1 MLKGYERDECNRQ
14 VFGVK
19 QFGEECRQ
27 VKIEMMWW
35 ELEEDAN
42 CRAFQDELY
51 LCYAMCD

>member
-1 MLKGYERDECNRQ
+1 
-14 VFGVK
+14 
-19 QFGEECRQ
+19 
-27 VKIEMMWW
+27 MWW